1 MSQQP
6 PGPPPGTPPGQ
17 GVPPPAPA
25 GGAAPYAGARPGP
38 TDAQG
43 RPLAEWWKR
52 LVAAII
58 DGIIVGI
65 PFNILAG
72 IFGIGFGASTE
83 LEINPETGALETTGP
98 GFLVGTLL
106 MALLYLAI
114 VGAYHIYFHGNEK
127 GQTPG
132 KMIMKLQVRD
142 EATGGALGYGKAAV
156 RFAVYWALS
165 WFTCGIGGL
174 LDGLWPLWD
183 AKRQAL
189 HDKAANTLVIDVG
202 Q

>member
-1 MSQQP
+1 MSQQPP
-6 PGPPPGTPPGQ
+6 PGPPPGQTPGQ
-17 GVPPPAPA
+17 PVPPAP
-25 GGAAPYAGARPGP
+25 GGAPYAGTAAGP

-65 PFNILAG
+65 PLNI
-72 IFGIGFGASTE
+72 IFSIVGVGFATSTE
-83 LEINPETGALETTGP
+83 FEVDPNTGAVTTTDAGM
-98 GFLVGTLL
+98 GFFGGLVVMSLIYL
-106 MALLYLAI
+106 VLY
-114 VGAYHIYFHGNEK
+114 GAYFVYFHGNER

-132 KMIMKLQVRD
+132 KMIMKIQVRD
-142 EATGGALGYGKAAV
+142 EATGGALGYGKAALRMV
-156 RFAVYWALS
+156 VGWALS

-183 AKRQAL
+183 PKRQAL
-189 HDKAANTLVIDVG
+189 HDKAANTLVIDIG
-202 Q
+202 